1 MWPLVGD
8 VAAGVRVHAGGAHRA
23 SSGWAQTVGV
33 CLLEGSGVAFAGS
46 RMLAS
51 LPSEGVYEDIGAVP
65 MGDKDEEPRASQ
77 NLALEEDYDDAG
89 EPELGLEEEGEEE
102 EEEETPLS
110 PAGVHL
116 CALASV
122 ALFILYCSCA
132 RGSSLASA
140 YI

>member
-23 SSGWAQTVGV
+23 SSGWVQTVGV
-33 CLLEGSGVAFAGS
+33 SLLEGSGVAFAGS

-89 EPELGLEEEGEEE
+89 ELELGPEEEEE

-122 ALFILYCSCA
+122 ALFILFCSCA
-132 RGSSLASA
+132 RGSALAGA